1 MLKYLALTMLLEIPV
16 YFLFDRR
23 KILFSILILVLA
35 NCFTWPI
42 VNILY
47 QTTNIHLLILESG
60 VTITEAFIIYLF
72 LQQKFSKAFLISLV
86 QNSITTFAGIYI
98 NHIKL

>member
-1 MLKYLALTMLLEIPV
+1 MLKYLALTMLVEIPV

-23 KILFSILILVLA
+23 RVLYSILILILA

-42 VNILY
+42 INILY

-60 VTITEAFIIYLF
+60 VTAVEAFIIYLF
-72 LQQKFSKAFLISLV
+72 LLQKFSKAFVISLV
-86 QNSITTFAGIYI
+86 QNSLTTFLGIYI

>member
-1 MLKYLALTMLLEIPV
+1 MLKYLALTMLVEIPV
-16 YFLFDRR
+16 YFFFDRR
-23 KILFSILILVLA
+23 SILFSILILALA

-47 QTTNIHLLILESG
+47 LTTDIHLLVLECG

-72 LQQKFSKAFLISLV
+72 LKQKISKAFVISLV
-86 QNSITTFAGIYI
+86 QNSITTFLGIYI
-98 NHIKL
+98 NHIRL